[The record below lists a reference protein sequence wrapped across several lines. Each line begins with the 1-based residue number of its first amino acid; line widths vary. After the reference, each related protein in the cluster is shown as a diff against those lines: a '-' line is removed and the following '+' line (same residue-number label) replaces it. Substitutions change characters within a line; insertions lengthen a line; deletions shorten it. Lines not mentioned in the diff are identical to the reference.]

1 VAGALFYL
9 AAYTFMVA
17 GSFGIVTVV
26 SGRGDSRNNL
36 SDYRGLARAQP
47 LLAFCFTVLLLAQAG
62 VPLTA
67 GFFAKFYVLE
77 AAVESGSWPLAL
89 VAMISAVIA
98 AFLYLRIIVSMYMA
112 GEDDEAAVEAAAA
125 RPRLHV
131 PVTAAIGL
139 VVAVTFTLVVGVF
152 PSRVANLS
160 NDASFEVVPALPEAG
175 P

>member
-1 VAGALFYL
+1 
-9 AAYTFMVA
+9 M
-17 GSFGIVTVV
+17 
-26 SGRGDSRNNL
+26 
-36 SDYRGLARAQP
+36 
-47 LLAFCFTVLLLAQAG
+47 
-62 VPLTA
+62 PLTA

-112 GEDDEAAVEAAAA
+112 GEDDEAKAEAA

-131 PVTAAIGL
+131 PVTATIGL
-139 VVAVTFTLVVGVF
+139 VAAVTFTLVVGVF
-152 PSRVANLS
+152 PSRVANLA